1 MKYHE
6 CEYCAYRRH
15 GYCIKID
22 GIINNYGC
30 CERSEPIV
38 SKSYRNPRSLNGY
51 KRKVKYKQYLE
62 RLADESRSYPCGA
75 YRVSY
80 DRSYT
85 DNPDDTLYIR
95 REYRGQRSAYLKNQ
109 SNRKIRRYRG
119 DISSGC
125 GYRKIYDYWW
135 ELT

>member
-6 CEYCAYRRH
+6 CECCAYRRH

-22 GIINNYGC
+22 GVINNYGC

-38 SKSYRNPRSLNGY
+38 SKSYRNPRSLSGY

-62 RLADESRSYPCGA
+62 RLADEARGYPCGA

-80 DRSYT
+80 DGSYT
-85 DNPDDTLYIR
+85 DDPDDTLYIR
-95 REYRGQRSAYLKNQ
+95 REYRGQRSAYIKNR
-109 SNRKIRRYRG
+109 SNRKIRRYNG
-119 DISSGC
+119 DISSGG
-125 GYRKIYDYWW
+125 GYKKIFDYWW